1 MDDLQSEKEQLEE
14 IRAWWKEYGTM
25 VIIGVVVAVGGMFG
39 LNAYNDSKL
48 TTQIEASELFE
59 TLALHVTEGRLDA
72 AESVADDLGT
82 NYANTTYAAQS
93 RLAMARLYMDQNRDQ
108 DAADTL
114 SELLAMSGNDA
125 LKNIARLRLAHVL
138 LYQDKAQD
146 VIDLLADVDVPAFN
160 SLYDEKRGDAYTV
173 LGQYEDAGEAY
184 RRALADPAP
193 NPVVDRA
200 YVQMKLV
207 DLPATVVADATEE
220 AAQDVVETPAVEDGA
235 SE

>member
-14 IRAWWKEYGTM
+14 IRAWWKEYGAM

-39 LNAYNDSKL
+39 LNAYKDSKL
-48 TTQIEASELFE
+48 ATQIEASALFE
-59 TLALHVTEGRLDA
+59 TLAEHVTAGRLDA
-72 AESVADDLGT
+72 AESVADDLVSD
-82 NYANTTYAAQS
+82 YANTTYAAQS

-114 SELLAMSGNDA
+114 NELLAMKGNEE

-138 LYQDKAQD
+138 LYQDKAQE
-146 VIDLLADVDVPAFN
+146 VIDLLADVDVGAFN
-160 SLYDEKRGDAYTV
+160 SLYDEQRGDAYTA
-173 LGQYEDAGEAY
+173 LGKYEEAGEAY

-200 YVQMKLV
+200 LVQMKLV
-207 DLPATVVADATEE
+207 DLPVAVAAEDTVVT
-220 AAQDVVETPAVEDGA
+220 EDGA

>member
-14 IRAWWKEYGTM
+14 IRAWWKEYGAM

-39 LNAYNDSKL
+39 WNAYNDSKL
-48 TTQIEASELFE
+48 ATQVEASALFE
-59 TLALHVTEGRLDA
+59 ALAEHVTAGRLDA
-72 AESVADDLGT
+72 AESVADDLVSD
-82 NYANTTYAAQS
+82 YANTTYAAQS

-114 SELLAMSGNDA
+114 NELLTMKGNDE

-138 LYQDKAQD
+138 LYQDKAQE
-146 VIDLLADVDVPAFN
+146 VLDLLADVDVGAFN
-160 SLYDEKRGDAYTV
+160 SLYDEQRGDAYTA
-173 LGQYEDAGEAY
+173 LGQYEKAGEAY

-200 YVQMKLV
+200 LVQMKLV
-207 DLPATVVADATEE
+207 DLPVTV
-220 AAQDVVETPAVEDGA
+220 AVEDGA

>member
-14 IRAWWKEYGTM
+14 IRAWWKEYGAM

-39 LNAYNDSKL
+39 WNAYKDSKL
-48 TTQIEASELFE
+48 ATQIQASALFE
-59 TLALHVTEGRLDA
+59 SLAEHVTEGRLDA
-72 AESVADDLGT
+72 AESVADDLVSD
-82 NYANTTYAAQS
+82 YANTTYAGQS

-114 SELLAMSGNDA
+114 NELLAMNGNDE

-138 LYQDKAQD
+138 LYQDKAQE
-146 VIDLLADVDVPAFN
+146 VIDLLADVDVGAFN
-160 SLYDEKRGDAYTV
+160 SLYDEQRGDAYTA
-173 LGQYEDAGEAY
+173 LGQYEEAGEAY

-200 YVQMKLV
+200 LVQMKLV
-207 DLPATVVADATEE
+207 DLPVIVAAEDG
-220 AAQDVVETPAVEDGA
+220 PSEDGA
-235 SE
+235 VE